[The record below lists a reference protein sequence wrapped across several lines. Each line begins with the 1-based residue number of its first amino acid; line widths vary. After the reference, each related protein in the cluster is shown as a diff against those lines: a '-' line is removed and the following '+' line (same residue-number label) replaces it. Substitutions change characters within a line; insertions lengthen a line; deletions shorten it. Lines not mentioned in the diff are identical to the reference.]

1 MALLHIFPTQ
11 YKPVKQ
17 DGDVDLDSVASQGQ
31 GNDVTSTVEVLTE
44 NSLVSTVPNDVS
56 DLQSICRRVLII

>member
-1 MALLHIFPTQ
+1 MVLLHIFPTR

-17 DGDVDLDSVASQGQ
+17 DGDVDLDSVASQRQ

-44 NSLVSTVPNDVS
+44 SSLVSTVPNDVS
-56 DLQSICRRVLII
+56 DLQSIRRRVLII